1 MSVRRLVTLLGI
13 AACLS
18 SPVRAAE
25 PAEKSALSGLEIG
38 TRVLYVV
45 LDEESRDGTLKPFA
59 DPSKPTSYANRF
71 LGTINEL
78 DVDQEYAPIRL
89 YLQYFFTEHFGVGI
103 SYDRLEVDTRDEL
116 KSDGILTMDGP
127 ILYGIARKACACG
140 ATPFAEL
147 GVGLYSTSYDPDPSW
162 KDAGPFGRRVMDTE
176 DPVAFVIG
184 LGVDYNVTE
193 TLSLNL
199 YARAVLNAT
208 VDAEA
213 YYSKNPGNP
222 FATGE
227 FPLDYYG
234 FGIGVKYAFR

>member
-1 MSVRRLVTLLGI
+1 MSIHRISIMCGI
-13 AACLS
+13 LAAAS
-18 SPVRAAE
+18 TVWAQEPV
-25 PAEKSALSGLEIG
+25 EKSALSGLEIG
-38 TRVLYVV
+38 TRILYVT
-45 LDEESRDGTLKPFA
+45 LDEDTRNGTLIPTG
-59 DPSKPTSYANRF
+59 DPSRPTAYVNRF
-71 LGTINEL
+71 LGTINQL
-78 DVDQEYAPIRL
+78 DVEQEYAPIRL
-89 YLQYFFTEHFGVGI
+89 YLQYFLSEHVGVGV
-103 SYDRLEVDTRDEL
+103 SYDRLEVDTRDESG
-116 KSDGILTMDGP
+116 SDGILKMDGP
-127 ILYGIARKACACG
+127 ILYGIARKAFGNG

-147 GVGLYSTSYDPDPSW
+147 GIGIYGTSYDPDPNW
-162 KDAGPFGRRVMDTE
+162 QNAGPRGRRVMDTE

-222 FATGE
+222 FAEGE